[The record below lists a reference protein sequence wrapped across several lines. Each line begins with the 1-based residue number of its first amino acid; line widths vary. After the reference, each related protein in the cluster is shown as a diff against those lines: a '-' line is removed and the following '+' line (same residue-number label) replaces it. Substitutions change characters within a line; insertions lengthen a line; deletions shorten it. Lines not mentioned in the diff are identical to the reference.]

1 MTQERRRGGLGTTA
15 SKSRPPQAGDD
26 PPRPDET
33 GPADGTGPRKPVPE
47 ARQEEVQRI
56 LDDAVRRGL
65 DEPGA
70 TTILVPS
77 RRG

>member
-1 MTQERRRGGLGTTA
+1 MTKERRRGGPGTPTP
-15 SKSRPPQAGDD
+15 KSPPPQARDD

-33 GPADGTGPRKPVPE
+33 GPADGTESERRLPE
-47 ARQEEVQRI
+47 ARQEEIQRI